1 MQILEDE
8 CKDKETTP
16 QQQQTYV
23 TQNKQQPQSLQSPQ
37 HKMDKFYPPKPKINT
52 FNELF
57 TCFLCQGYII
67 NPTTI
72 DVCTHTCK

>member
-1 MQILEDE
+1 MQLLEDE
-8 CKDKETTP
+8 CKETT
-16 QQQQTYV
+16 QQQTNV
-23 TQNKQQPQSLQSPQ
+23 TQEKQPTQTSQL
-37 HKMDKFYPPKPKINT
+37 KMDKFYPPKPKINA

-57 TCFLCQGYII
+57 TCYLCQGYMI